1 MSINK
6 TVAYIIKAVYLAQT
20 FALLVMVCVT

>member
-6 TVAYIIKAVYLAQT
+6 TVAYIIKTVYLAQT
-20 FALLVMVCVT
+20 FALLMYVCIT